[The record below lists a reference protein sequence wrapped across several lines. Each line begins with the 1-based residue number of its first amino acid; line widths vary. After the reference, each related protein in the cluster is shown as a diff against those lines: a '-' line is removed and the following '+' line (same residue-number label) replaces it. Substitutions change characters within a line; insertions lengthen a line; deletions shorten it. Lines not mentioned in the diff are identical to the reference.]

1 MDQAIQ
7 KFLAQEIEQGHIPG
21 ANIFISY
28 KGKVLL
34 NKAFGSR
41 LHTSDE
47 QKPMEQDTIFDI
59 ASLTKVVSTL
69 PSVLKLIDAGEIRLD
84 DSLQYFFPKSVN
96 MHNQDIT
103 IRHLLTHTSGLPAFR
118 PYYKK
123 KFMTEAMV
131 EQILCEKL
139 SHAPGS
145 TVCYSDLG
153 FILLGQIVQKVSG
166 MTLDTFASEMIF
178 IPMGMQDTGFKPD
191 YPENRFAATE
201 YDIHA
206 SRFLIGEVHD
216 ENARAMGGISG
227 HAGLFS
233 TITDLSKYTKMIEND
248 GEYDGRRILSNTAVQ
263 LSNRSHMGNR
273 GLGWEINGIQSSC
286 GDYFSPDAFGHTGF
300 TGTSIWFDPHRGLH
314 VILLTNRV
322 HYGRHPHMIRLRPR
336 LHNLII
342 SQLH

>member
-28 KGKVLL
+28 NGKVLL
-34 NKAFGSR
+34 NKSFGSR

-118 PYYKK
+118 PYYKEK
-123 KFMTEAMV
+123 LMTEAMV

-139 SHAPGS
+139 SHASGS

-166 MTLDTFASEMIF
+166 MTLDTFASKMIF

-248 GEYDGRRILSNTAVQ
+248 GNMTVDESYQTLLFNYPKEAIWKSGAWLGNKRHTILMQ
-263 LSNRSHMGNR
+263 
-273 GLGWEINGIQSSC
+273 
-286 GDYFSPDAFGHTGF
+286 
-300 TGTSIWFDPHRGLH
+300 
-314 VILLTNRV
+314 
-322 HYGRHPHMIRLRPR
+322 
-336 LHNLII
+336 
-342 SQLH
+342 